1 MGSSLSSIQKPASSI
16 ASPQATDFKF
26 LQLVGLR
33 RSFAKIILIFLLAP
47 LLFAAQ
53 TAHAG
58 TSITV
63 TGAWF
68 ETIDKND
75 LISGA
80 GSDLKDTY
88 TSVSGQVSIDIS
100 GTTGPTD
107 AWRVDVRKQDDNW
120 NNNLHQYVRRTSDG
134 SGGSVGGGASYQSVT
149 DIDTPFFSGSGDA
162 TDIKVQLRLTGVSIQ
177 IPPSSYSA
185 VLYYTVVD
193 IE

>member
-1 MGSSLSSIQKPASSI
+1 MR
-16 ASPQATDFKF
+16 SPI
-26 LQLVGLR
+26 R
-33 RSFAKIILIFLLAP
+33 IILIFLLAP
-47 LLFAAQ
+47 LFFTAK

-58 TSITV
+58 ISITV

-80 GSDLKDTY
+80 GSDLKGTY

-120 NNNLHQYVRRTSDG
+120 NNNLHPHVRRTSDG
-134 SGGSVGGGASYQSVT
+134 SGGSMSGGASYQSVT
-149 DIDTPFFSGSGDA
+149 DINTSFFSGFGNV
-162 TDIKVQLRLTGVSIQ
+162 TGIKVQLRLTGVSIQ
-177 IPPSSYSA
+177 IPPSSYST

-193 IE
+193 IK